1 MAQTSRILI
10 VAHDTA
16 ASPELRDAVK
26 RRADQG
32 QAAFTLVVPSSAPG
46 LHRLADPEDHG
57 AKEALEAVQHA
68 LPGLQEAAG
77 SNVDVIIG
85 DSNPLDAVQDAVNIH
100 GFDEI
105 IISTLPH
112 TISRWLRLDLPHKLE
127 GLGLP
132 ITTVTASED
141 PAIADGVHAA
151 QL

>member
-1 MAQTSRILI
+1 MASTSRILI
-10 VAHDTA
+10 VAHQTA
-16 ASPELRDAVK
+16 GSTELRDAVK

-32 QAAFTLVVPSSAPG
+32 PATFTLVVPSSAPG
-46 LHRLADPEDHG
+46 LHRIVDPEDHG
-57 AKEALEAVQHA
+57 AKEAMEAVQHA
-68 LPGLQEAAG
+68 LPGLKQAAG
-77 SNVDVIIG
+77 SDVDVIIG

-112 TISRWLRLDLPHKLE
+112 TVSRWLRLDLPHKLE

-141 PAIADGVHAA
+141 QAADDGVYTA
-151 QL
+151 QV